1 MKKTSSKFAA
11 GPMLIALA
19 LTLGGC
25 GDKSPGSFGVSVEK
39 NSTNSADQTSGIT
52 KEKKID
58 SSDKAAVSIKMPAT
72 VILADAANRLCSEA
86 GIKPSYRKQFLA
98 TSDKTL
104 FGKAPASIT
113 KNRQAVG
120 AIMAIS
126 AAFEPAIGWP
136 AGYDEAYMTRMTAV
150 VNFANSLSTE
160 VIGRV
165 GKDALKDP
173 QAAQQALITEIASL
187 PPATLEGLW
196 FQSLANAKAAGRPNP
211 NMSGSNNPI
220 EFKTGGS
227 VVAIGPQGMLLNRSG
242 TTIFGDGKVSGK
254 SVELSLE
261 TSLSIGRD
269 QKLSLDQKETS
280 SESDAMKVDAGMK
293 Q

>member
-1 MKKTSSKFAA
+1 MNKSNSKFAA
-11 GPMLIALA
+11 CTLLTALA
-19 LTLGGC
+19 LALGGC

-39 NSTNSADQTSGIT
+39 NATNSADQTSGIT

-58 SSDKAAVSIKMPAT
+58 SSVKAAVSIKMPAT
-72 VILADAANRLCSEA
+72 VILADAANRLCSEV
-86 GIKPSYRKQFLA
+86 GIKPPYRKQFLA

-104 FGKAPASIT
+104 FGKAPPSVT
-113 KNRQAVG
+113 KKRQAVG
-120 AIMAIS
+120 AIMAIA

-136 AGYDEAYMTRMTAV
+136 SGYNEAYMTRTTAI

-160 VIGRV
+160 VIGLV
-165 GKDALKDP
+165 GKDSIKNLD
-173 QAAQQALITEIASL
+173 AAQQALITEVASI

-196 FQSLANAKAAGRPNP
+196 FQSLADAKAAGRPNP

-220 EFKTGGS
+220 EFKAGVS

-269 QKLSLDQKETS
+269 QKLSLDQKETA
-280 SESDAMKVDAGMK
+280 SESDALKVDAGMK